1 MSAGS
6 LFYLAGGTAKL
17 LKLFTENRH
26 KRVEGRQT
34 FCYTGNDRIFG
45 QCSRNRAAG
54 AGTARRR
61 NEKCPLPT
69 HTAALAQMCWTICP
83 RRCGKSWRR
92 TGSCTISACTGRMC
106 CSITMRKSPPRS
118 PRWATPC
125 TTSRAE
131 RSLTGHGGWC
141 TRKPTARL
149 RWPTRWALC
158 AILRWTAPATPLWNS
173 LPERAV

>member
-1 MSAGS
+1 MRACEPEIIEKR
-6 LFYLAGGTAKL
+6 LPECLRAFRKPLYLAGGTEKL

-61 NEKCPLPT
+61 NERCPLPT
-69 HTAALAQMCWTICP
+69 HTAALAQMCWIICP

-92 TGSCTISACTGRMC
+92 TGSCTISVCTGRMC
-106 CSITMRKSPPRS
+106 CSITMRKKS
-118 PRWATPC
+118 TPV
-125 TTSRAE
+125 A
-131 RSLTGHGGWC
+131 
-141 TRKPTARL
+141 
-149 RWPTRWALC
+149 ALGN
-158 AILRWTAPATPLWNS
+158 AMHDEPGRTFF
-173 LPERAV
+173 